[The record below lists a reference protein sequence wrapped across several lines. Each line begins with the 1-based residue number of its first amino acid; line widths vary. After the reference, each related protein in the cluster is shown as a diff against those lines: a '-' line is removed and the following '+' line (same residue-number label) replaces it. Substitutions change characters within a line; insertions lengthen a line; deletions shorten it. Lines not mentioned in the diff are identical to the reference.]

1 MVYTKIKPLLQQK
14 IKIYK
19 NFCKTVI
26 MQNLKK
32 TGTSTE
38 TPEPLN

>member
-14 IKIYK
+14 IK

-38 TPEPLN
+38 TLEPLN